1 MTTQTQV
8 LDQNQL
14 VQIIKDSGLE
24 KTKAQVLL
32 DNFTSYF
39 ELAADWQRK
48 ADTLQVINIDQ
59 VAEMK
64 MAREGRLFL
73 QKKRTDVERTRKELK
88 ESALREGQTIDA
100 IAKILTNLI
109 IPIEKDL
116 EAKEKF
122 REIQEAKRKAE
133 LKALRESELQPYSEF
148 VSFNFIDLGSMDE
161 TNYQTLLSGA
171 KLSMQNKI
179 EADQKAEAER
189 LAKIKAEEEERKRI
203 NAENERLKKEAEAK
217 EKQLA
222 IERAEAKKQLEI
234 AQEKAKKE
242 AEAKEKLQN
251 ELKAKKEADDF
262 AAKLLKQKEEAELK
276 AKQLAEK
283 KAAAAPDKEKLIQF
297 ARTIQALELPALK
310 TEDANKILDNAT
322 ELLFKVSTY
331 LTTNANK
338 L

>member
-39 ELAADWQRK
+39 ELAADWKRK
-48 ADTLQVINIDQ
+48 ADTLQVINVDQ

-161 TNYQTLLSGA
+161 TNYHTLLSGA

-203 NAENERLKKEAEAK
+203 HAENERLKKEAEAK
-217 EKQLA
+217 EKQLE

-251 ELKAKKEADDF
+251 ELKAKKEADDL

-297 ARTIQALELPALK
+297 ARTIQALELPVLK